1 MSKRAKESLNQM
13 GIVIVEVCDVN
24 IASGLDLESLETKYS
39 GTSVIR
45 TPCLSNCSQCALRP
59 YAYVNGEIY
68 WAETTD
74 ALWDALQKAIEQ
86 ELAELE

>member
-1 MSKRAKESLNQM
+1 M

-24 IASGLDLESLETKYS
+24 PASGLELESLEIKYP

-45 TPCLSNCSQCALRP
+45 TPCLSNCSQCAQHP

-68 WAETTD
+68 WADTTD
-74 ALWDALQKAIEQ
+74 QLWNKLQAAIEQ
-86 ELAELE
+86 ELASFE